1 MKIIHNMSIKV
12 KVFLPLAVLI
22 VVIALSCFFS
32 MINAWRQFE
41 VSKALSSDNARSI
54 EILVEMSACKE
65 AIGKNAYAHCYA
77 DNIITKGDFENAV
90 NDQIEEMNRLFQ
102 EFKAQPL
109 TEEVEENFT
118 GLLEKYKQYE
128 EGIDGIIACSSKG
141 DEEGALIVINGTQ
154 KPAEDYISRKISVMI
169 DLEKVAMEQRLKEQE
184 EVYKNAVCTSIIFI
198 VLSVLVT
205 MFAVLTFMKGIVAPV
220 AYISRRLEKT
230 VQDIEAGRGDL
241 SVRFRVSGKNEI
253 GRMSC
258 GINSFI
264 ETLQSVLERIS
275 DSTRK
280 MNCVVETVSEKVTLA
295 NDRSNDISATMEE
308 LSAAMTDVSD
318 SVEQIQDEVLGIGE
332 NARRLSENSEEL
344 MDYSNQMEQMAFK
357 LKEKAISN
365 RQGVSEM
372 SEVMIAKIQRAMEN
386 SRQVER
392 VNQLTDEILNIA
404 DQTNLLSLNASI
416 EAARAGESGK
426 GFAVVAKEIS
436 QLSDSSRTAAG
447 NIQAI
452 NVVVTETVHDLT
464 ENIRE
469 LTGFIERHI
478 LPDYDGFVE
487 TGMTYSDN
495 AVHINQV
502 VEGFH
507 GMSQELRDRMANI
520 QENIGHISSAVRESS
535 AGGSNVAGNTEEL
548 SGDIARIAAEMEQN
562 RAIADELEREA
573 ERFNR

>member
-1 MKIIHNMSIKV
+1 M
-12 KVFLPLAVLI
+12 
-22 VVIALSCFFS
+22 
-32 MINAWRQFE
+32 
-41 VSKALSSDNARSI
+41 
-54 EILVEMSACKE
+54 
-65 AIGKNAYAHCYA
+65 
-77 DNIITKGDFENAV
+77 
-90 NDQIEEMNRLFQ
+90 
-102 EFKAQPL
+102 
-109 TEEVEENFT
+109 
-118 GLLEKYKQYE
+118 
-128 EGIDGIIACSSKG
+128 
-141 DEEGALIVINGTQ
+141 
-154 KPAEDYISRKISVMI
+154 
-169 DLEKVAMEQRLKEQE
+169 
-184 EVYKNAVCTSIIFI
+184 
-198 VLSVLVT
+198 
-205 MFAVLTFMKGIVAPV
+205 
-220 AYISRRLEKT
+220 
-230 VQDIEAGRGDL
+230 
-241 SVRFRVSGKNEI
+241 
-253 GRMSC
+253 
-258 GINSFI
+258 
-264 ETLQSVLERIS
+264 
-275 DSTRK
+275 
-280 MNCVVETVSEKVTLA
+280 
-295 NDRSNDISATMEE
+295 
-308 LSAAMTDVSD
+308 
-318 SVEQIQDEVLGIGE
+318 
-332 NARRLSENSEEL
+332 
-344 MDYSNQMEQMAFK
+344 
-357 LKEKAISN
+357 
-365 RQGVSEM
+365 
-372 SEVMIAKIQRAMEN
+372 
-386 SRQVER
+386 
-392 VNQLTDEILNIA
+392 NQLTDEILNIA

-535 AGGSNVAGNTEEL
+535 TGGSNVAGNTEEL